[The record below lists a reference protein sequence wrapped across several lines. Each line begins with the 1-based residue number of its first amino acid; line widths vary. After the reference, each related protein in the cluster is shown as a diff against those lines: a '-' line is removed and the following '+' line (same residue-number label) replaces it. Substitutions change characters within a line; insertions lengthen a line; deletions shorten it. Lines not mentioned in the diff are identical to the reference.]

1 MAMAS
6 NSEINPLKK
15 QTADD
20 CINAC
25 LESLVDQVSPHKNC
39 LKSIENINKPVKFF
53 GISISKSLNVSG
65 LTDFIKT
72 QAKES
77 AIAEHVNAC
86 ENNSSDVLEIFPSP
100 SRFYKEICDTSKMKC
115 KSKFLD
121 IAKDKSYDYLNVSNL
136 DDIDNKENSFSL
148 FTCQNNKILDT
159 SNDHDLSDIL
169 VNMSVQD
176 IEEEREKSPFK
187 NSANKTFF
195 MNEKNVIRNSTP
207 KRLQNCKPIVNEAFG
222 ENLIESPSRNV
233 EIIPTKDSSSSETAC
248 RRVNEDNMQKV
259 QDKGNNLPDFQTTKE
274 ENVDSELK
282 DDDLHL
288 KVSDKEEEKIISKID
303 STETKAYKL
312 PFTSHCELEN
322 RDINDP
328 KWNVYKKLETDEQ
341 RYYIV
346 RKHWKSLIVPDPNE
360 NLTLHSYRRRRKNPK
375 KEPKVEHILRK
386 GKRSHDGDNSDIEL
400 PAGKRMRLFND
411 MSFNSEA
418 IEKTLINLQHEYYEE
433 KRAPYRSYNQLQ
445 KLDNA
450 YEEYFRQMQN
460 ARQEA
465 EMVHKFYTG
474 LPNQKIVTQKEIED
488 EQYQIEKVYDLFKR
502 YYNWSGKIFNPV
514 IKR

>member
-6 NSEINPLKK
+6 NSEINSLKK

-25 LESLVDQVSPHKNC
+25 LESLVDQV
-39 LKSIENINKPVKFF
+39 
-53 GISISKSLNVSG
+53 G

-77 AIAEHVNAC
+77 AVPEHVNAC

-115 KSKFLD
+115 KSKFID

-169 VNMSVQD
+169 INMSVQD
-176 IEEEREKSPFK
+176 IEEERDKSPFK

-207 KRLQNCKPIVNEAFG
+207 KRLQNCKPIVMNVAFG
-222 ENLIESPSRNV
+222 ENLIESPPRNE
-233 EIIPTKDSSSSETAC
+233 EIIPTKDSSSSETVC
-248 RRVNEDNMQKV
+248 QRVNEDNMQKV

-274 ENVDSELK
+274 EIVDSEIK

-288 KVSDKEEEKIISKID
+288 K
-303 STETKAYKL
+303 
-312 PFTSHCELEN
+312 
-322 RDINDP
+322 DP
-328 KWNVYKKLETDEQ
+328 KWDVYKKLETDEQ

-375 KEPKVEHILRK
+375 KEPKVEQILRK

-411 MSFNSEA
+411 MSFNSQA

-445 KLDNA
+445 KLDDA

-460 ARQEA
+460 ARQENG
-465 EMVHKFYTG
+465 HS
-474 LPNQKIVTQKEIED
+474 LI
-488 EQYQIEKVYDLFKR
+488 L
-502 YYNWSGKIFNPV
+502 
-514 IKR
+514 